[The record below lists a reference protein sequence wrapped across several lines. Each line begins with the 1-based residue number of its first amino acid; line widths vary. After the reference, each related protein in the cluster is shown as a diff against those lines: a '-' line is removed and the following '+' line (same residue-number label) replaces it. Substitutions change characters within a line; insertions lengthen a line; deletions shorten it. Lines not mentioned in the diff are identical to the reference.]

1 MPVLK
6 FRLGSRRLILDAS
19 PNAEEWEFV
28 FDAVNQP
35 VDDGQTFKIR
45 TRGKEHDAYG
55 ITGTV
60 FIRPKLRRLE
70 QSSAEQGVSIGSV
83 AVIHPPEDWEDISP
97 FFEAEFF
104 LSAESFRRLVETDTR
119 TSTIELWVTTTM
131 NEKGLIYGN
140 DPDGKELEWW
150 PERSNIANIESIS
163 VRFIE
168 TQA

>member
-6 FRLGSRRLILDAS
+6 YQLRSRRLVVDAR
-19 PNAEEWEFV
+19 PAAEDWEVV

-35 VDDGQTFKIR
+35 VDDRHSFRILS
-45 TRGKEHDAYG
+45 RGKEYDAYG
-55 ITGTV
+55 LKGTV
-60 FIRPKLRRLE
+60 HIRPRVSKPA
-70 QSSAEQGVSIGSV
+70 QSSAEQRDGIGSV
-83 AVIHPPEDWEDISP
+83 AVIHPPQEWGDISP

-104 LSAESFRRLVETDTR
+104 LSAETFRRLVEIDPR
-119 TSTIELWVTTTM
+119 TSTIELWVTTAM

-150 PERSNIANIESIS
+150 PERSNISNVESIS

>member
-1 MPVLK
+1 MPILK
-6 FRLGSRRLILDAS
+6 CQLRSRRLIFDAR
-19 PNAEEWEFV
+19 PAAEDWELV

-35 VDDGQTFKIR
+35 VDDRQSFRILS
-45 TRGKEHDAYG
+45 RGRDYDAYG
-55 ITGTV
+55 IKGTV
-60 FIRPKLRRLE
+60 HIRPKMSRLT
-70 QSSAEQGVSIGSV
+70 QSSAEQGDGIGSV
-83 AVIHPPEDWEDISP
+83 AVIHPPEELGDISP
-97 FFEAEFF
+97 FFEAKLF

-119 TSTIELWVTTTM
+119 TSTIELWVTTAM

-150 PERSNIANIESIS
+150 PERSNIANVESIS

>member
-6 FRLGSRRLILDAS
+6 YRLRSRRLIVDAR
-19 PNAEEWEFV
+19 PAAEDWELV

-35 VDDGQTFKIR
+35 VDDRQSFKILS
-45 TRGKEHDAYG
+45 RGKEYDAYG
-55 ITGTV
+55 IKGTV
-60 FIRPKLRRLE
+60 YIKPKVPKLA
-70 QSSAEQGVSIGSV
+70 QSSVEQGDGIGSV
-83 AVIHPPEDWEDISP
+83 AVIHPPEEWGDISP
-97 FFEAEFF
+97 FFEAKFF

-119 TSTIELWVTTTM
+119 TSTIELWVTTAM

-150 PERSNIANIESIS
+150 PERSNISSVESIS